1 MQYFKPIKTLLK
13 FYFKRNFKI
22 KTTSKM
28 TEHSLSKP
36 TTFETLKFDN
46 LVLRTLP
53 IDPITDNYIRE
64 VPNACFSKVIII
76 SKSTFAKRKN
86 LLFKL
91 QR

>member
-13 FYFKRNFKI
+13 FHFKRNLKI

-28 TEHSLSKP
+28 TEHS
-36 TTFETLKFDN
+36 FEKLKFDN

-53 IDPITDNYIRE
+53 IDPITENYIRE

-76 SKSTFAKRKN
+76 SKSTFTKF

-91 QR
+91 QRLNQRL